1 MPRSGG
7 VYTRSGKES
16 GRELRMTPQ
25 QRKRGMAPQAIELP
39 KVDIAP
45 DAVNVLEGST
55 FMVSDVRGDVQESTV
70 AGFFHDDT
78 RYLSRFVLTVDGAK
92 LDPLTADNINYYS
105 AAFYLTNPE
114 LPQLKQR
121 SFSVRRARFIGDGLT
136 EEIWIK
142 NHLDTPVRL
151 RAQLLCAVDF
161 ADLFEV
167 KSMDVEKQG
176 TLRITP
182 DEARTRLHYDYVN
195 GTFRARAQIR
205 SSAAGSVSDDGFLF
219 DLSLEPRAEW
229 STKVDILVHQNDE
242 FLEPIH
248 RAFADPEKEGEL
260 LLKKWRD
267 EVPRLRSSWD
277 LLHHVY
283 RKSIVDLAALR
294 LRTDFGKEEYFL
306 PAAGLPWFMAI
317 FGRDTIITSY
327 QSLWVGPELVRG
339 ALHAL
344 AELQGKK
351 VNDFK
356 DEQPGKIPHE
366 LRFGE
371 LTALGLKPH
380 SPYYGTCDATPLWLV
395 LLSEYWRFTHDDR
408 CINELRKNAMA
419 ALAWI
424 DQYGDADG
432 DGYVEYKTRSSQGLD
447 NQGWKDSGDGITF
460 ADGQIARAP
469 IALAEIQGYVFDAK
483 RRIAE
488 LAELVWKDG
497 ELAARLRRESAELAE
512 RFERD
517 FWIDARGGYYA
528 LGLDKD
534 KLLIDS
540 KTSNM
545 GHLLWSGIISEERA
559 SVIAKQLLG
568 EDMFSG
574 WGVRTL
580 STEDVAFNPI
590 GYHTGTVWPHDNSI
604 IAEGFMRYGLR
615 EEARTIIHAM
625 LEASRFTGYRLPEA
639 FAGYPKETNAFPVR
653 YPTACSPQAWA
664 TAAPVLFMKTMLGIG
679 VVDGKLVCD
688 PLVHER
694 FGHIVLHGLHAF
706 GSHYDVIWDGMSGE
720 VSETK

>member
-1 MPRSGG
+1 
-7 VYTRSGKES
+7 
-16 GRELRMTPQ
+16 MTPA
-25 QRKRGMAPQAIELP
+25 QRKRTMIPRAIELP

-55 FMVSDVRGDVQESTV
+55 FVVSDVRGDVQEGTV

-78 RYLSRFVLTVDGAK
+78 RYLSRFVLTVNDAK
-92 LDPLTADNINYYS
+92 LDSLTAGNINYFS
-105 AAFYLTNPE
+105 AAFYFTNPDM
-114 LPQLKQR
+114 PGLKAR
-121 SFSVRRARFIGDGLT
+121 SISVQRARFVGDGLT
-136 EEIWIK
+136 EEIGIK
-142 NHLDTPVRL
+142 NHLDTPLTLRVR
-151 RAQLLCAVDF
+151 LLCAIDF

-176 TLRITP
+176 SLRIAP
-182 DEARTRLHYDYVN
+182 DEKRARLNFDYVN

-205 SSAAGSVSDDGFLF
+205 SSAAAEVTDDGL
-219 DLSLEPRAEW
+219 LYELKLKPREEW
-229 STKVDILVHQNDE
+229 TTKIEVLVHQNDE
-242 FLEPIH
+242 FLAPKH

-267 EVPRLRSSWD
+267 EVPRLRASWD

-294 LRTDFGKEEYFL
+294 LRTDFGADEYWL

-317 FGRDTIITSY
+317 FGRDTIVTSY

-344 AELQGKK
+344 SELQGTKID
-351 VNDFK
+351 DFK
-356 DEQPGKIPHE
+356 DEQPGRIPHE

-395 LLSEYWRFTHDDR
+395 LLSEYWRYTHDDA
-408 CINELRKNAMA
+408 CVHELRDSAMA
-419 ALAWI
+419 ALRWI
-424 DQYGDADG
+424 DEFGDADG
-432 DGYVEYKTRSSQGLD
+432 DGYVEYKTRSTQGLE

-460 ADGQIARAP
+460 ADGRLAEPP

-483 RRIAE
+483 RRTAE
-488 LAELVWKDG
+488 LAERVWKDD
-497 ELAARLRRESAELAE
+497 ELAARLRRESEELAK

-517 FWIDARGGYYA
+517 FWITSRGGYYA

-534 KLLIDS
+534 KQLIDS

-545 GHLLWSGIISEERA
+545 GHLLWSGIVRPNRA
-559 SVIAKQLLG
+559 SKVVKQLLAK
-568 EDMFSG
+568 DMFSG
-574 WGVRTL
+574 WGIRTL
-580 STEDVAFNPI
+580 SMDDAAFNPI

-604 IAEGFMRYGLR
+604 IAEGFARYGFR
-615 EEARTIIHAM
+615 EEANTVILGM
-625 LEASRFTGYRLPEA
+625 LEAARHTDHRLPEA
-639 FAGYPKETNAFPVR
+639 FAGYPREANAFPVR

-664 TAAPVLFMKTMLGIG
+664 TAAPFLFLKTMLGIN
-679 VVDGKLVCD
+679 VDNGELVCD
-688 PLVHER
+688 PRVPEHLGR
-694 FGHIVLHGLHAF
+694 IFLHGVHAF
-706 GSHYDVIWDGMSGE
+706 GSHYDLTGEGTSGKVGSTE
-720 VSETK
+720 

>member
-1 MPRSGG
+1 
-7 VYTRSGKES
+7 
-16 GRELRMTPQ
+16 MTPAKSK
-25 QRKRGMAPQAIELP
+25 RKMAPRAIELP
-39 KVDIAP
+39 TVDIAP

-55 FMVSDVRGDVQESTV
+55 FVVSDVRGDVQESTV

-78 RYLSRFVLTVDGAK
+78 RYLSRFVLTVDDRK
-92 LDPLTADNINYYS
+92 LDSLSAGNINYFS
-105 AAFYLTNPE
+105 AAFYLTNPDM
-114 LPQLKQR
+114 PGLKAR
-121 SFSVRRARFIGDGLT
+121 SISARRARFVGDGLR

-142 NHLDTPVRL
+142 NHLDTPIRIRVR
-151 RAQLLCAVDF
+151 LLCAIDF

-176 TLRITP
+176 SLRITP
-182 DEARTRLHYDYVN
+182 DDKRARMSFDYAN
-195 GTFRARAQIR
+195 GSFHARAQIR
-205 SSAAGSVSDDGFLF
+205 SSASAEVGDDGFTFELNL
-219 DLSLEPRAEW
+219 DARGEW
-229 STKVDILVHQNDE
+229 TTTIEVRVHQNDE
-242 FLEPIH
+242 YLEPRH
-248 RAFADPEKEGEL
+248 HAFADPEKEGEL
-260 LLKKWRD
+260 LLSKWRD
-267 EVPRLRSSWD
+267 EVPQLRATWD

-283 RKSIVDLAALR
+283 RKSIFDLAALR
-294 LRTDFGKEEYFL
+294 LRTDFGGDEYWL

-317 FGRDTIITSY
+317 FGRDTIVTSY

-344 AELQGKK
+344 SELQGKE

-356 DEQPGKIPHE
+356 DEQPGRIPHE

-380 SPYYGTCDATPLWLV
+380 SPYYGTTDATPLWLT
-395 LLSEYWRFTHDDR
+395 LLSEYWRYTHDDA
-408 CINELRKNAMA
+408 CVHELRDNAMA
-419 ALAWI
+419 ALRWI
-424 DQYGDADG
+424 DEYGDADG
-432 DGYVEYKTRSSQGLD
+432 DGYIEYKTRSTQGLD

-460 ADGQIARAP
+460 ADGRLAQAP

-488 LAELVWKDG
+488 LAERVWKDDD
-497 ELAARLRRESAELAE
+497 LAARLRRESDELAE

-534 KLLIDS
+534 KKLIDS

-545 GHLLWSGIISEERA
+545 GHLLWSGIVSRERA
-559 SVIAKQLLG
+559 ARVVKQLLG

-580 STEDVAFNPI
+580 SMEDAAFNPI

-604 IAEGFMRYGLR
+604 IAEGFARYGFR
-615 EEARTIIHAM
+615 DEANTIVVGM
-625 LEASRFTGYRLPEA
+625 LEAARHTEHRLPEA
-639 FAGYPKETNAFPVR
+639 FAGYPRQTNAFPVR

-664 TAAPVLFMKTMLGIG
+664 TGATFLFLKTLLGIEAA
-679 VVDGKLVCD
+679 DGALTCNPEIPD
-688 PLVHER
+688 R
-694 FGHIVLHGLHAF
+694 FGRIALHGVHAF
-706 GSHYDVIWDGMSGE
+706 GSHYDVSGE
-720 VSETK
+720 STKGEVAPAR